1 MARNQRNVPADV
13 DEDDDDGTVA
23 NLATNGHDEDE
34 DGEGGEGFLDYNLNE
49 VPDLKIARAGE
60 APLRCYKAEI
70 RVSKGERSLGQK
82 MVMLSLEH
90 ATDPAIK
97 DMNYVIM
104 LPFQGIEEK
113 QRIRRLNQLKEAA
126 RAFGVDYS
134 KGINVKEFEG
144 EEAWGVLTVENSDE
158 YGQQNRVQRLITG
171 PGESSAL
178 QDDDEDDDE

>member
-1 MARNQRNVPADV
+1 MAKNQRNVPQDV
-13 DEDDDDGTVA
+13 DED
-23 NLATNGHDEDE
+23 EDE
-34 DGEGGEGFLDYNLNE
+34 GIVSTLTQNGQDEEEEGGEGFLDYNLNE

-70 RVSKGERSLGQK
+70 RVSKGEKSMGQK
-82 MVMLSLEH
+82 MVMLSVEH

-97 DMNYVIM
+97 DMNHVIM
-104 LPFQGIEEK
+104 LPFPGIEEK
-113 QRIRRLNQLKEAA
+113 QRIRRLNQLKEAC

-158 YGQQNRVQRLITG
+158 YGPQNRIQRLITG
-171 PGESSAL
+171 PGESATT
-178 QDDDEDDDE
+178 QDDEDDDE